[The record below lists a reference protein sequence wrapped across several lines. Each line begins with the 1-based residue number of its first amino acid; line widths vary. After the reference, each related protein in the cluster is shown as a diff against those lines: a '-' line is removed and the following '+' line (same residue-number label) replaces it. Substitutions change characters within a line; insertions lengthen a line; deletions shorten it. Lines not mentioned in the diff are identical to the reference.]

1 MTVPTGHRPNLNFPA
16 KDTTFTESECFK
28 ITMTTNMTMVGSGVD
43 FGQKTI
49 SWLVKNKGLV
59 KSEIYIR
66 WTEHPFDS
74 DLTPNNSNLD
84 SLNQA
89 WVGLNRIEL
98 TSVEMQSGNSL
109 MRRLTNQAKPIVL
122 QDVGDHPDF
131 NFDPFYISN
140 QVGIQTLDLRELFE
154 K

>member
-1 MTVPTGHRPNLNFPA
+1 
-16 KDTTFTESECFK
+16 
-28 ITMTTNMTMVGSGVD
+28 MTMVGSGVD

-49 SWLVKNKGLV
+49 SWLVKNKGLA

-74 DLTPNNSNLD
+74 DLTPNNNNLD
-84 SLNQA
+84 SQNQA

-98 TSVEMQSGNSL
+98 TSVDMQSENNTF
-109 MRRLTNQAKPIVL
+109 RRITNPVKSIEL
-122 QDVGDHPDF
+122 RDIGDHPDF

-140 QVGIQTLDLRELFE
+140 QIGIQTLDLRELSE
-154 K
+154 